1 MPAAPRAS
9 AAPEGRGTRM
19 EAGRG
24 TGAVVA
30 LLLSR
35 NSLVL
40 LDLSQVALAR
50 VEERIVDCGPSA
62 QLVDREEA
70 GRCRVLR
77 LVHERRL
84 HGPVALARVDLLRF
98 VGPEVVKERLGRRL
112 AAVRDR
118 GGVLD

>member
-9 AAPEGRGTRM
+9 AAPEGRGTRKEEGRDEGP
-19 EAGRG
+19 EAGCG

-50 VEERIVDCGPSA
+50 VEERIVAGGPSA

-70 GRCRVLR
+70 SRGRVLR
-77 LVHERRL
+77 LVYERRL
-84 HGPVALARVDLLRF
+84 HGPVALARVD
-98 VGPEVVKERLGRRL
+98 
-112 AAVRDR
+112 
-118 GGVLD
+118 

>member
-9 AAPEGRGTRM
+9 AAPEGRGTRNEEGGDEGREEGP
-19 EAGRG
+19 EAGCG

-50 VEERIVDCGPSA
+50 VEEGIVDGGPSA
-62 QLVDREEA
+62 QLVDCEEA
-70 GRCRVLR
+70 GRRRILR

-98 VGPEVVKERLGRRL
+98 
-112 AAVRDR
+112 
-118 GGVLD
+118 